1 MRKIWMAAV
10 IGSLAIVSVSVVA
23 FNQWTARLP
32 VTDLPQQGF
41 RIIKFSGEL
50 AFDQATNPY
59 PKASQ
64 IHLYKADEPDGSQR
78 DLGALS
84 IDQKA
89 LIDRDFYK
97 QTRYIQVRESLAAE
111 EPAMLDPVYELRY
124 FDDQG
129 RQVGSI
135 ELSYCIPYAGFKPAM
150 KHMIA
155 DFPAIEKIM
164 SQHGVIVDPHCGLN
178 YDVHPPV

>member
-1 MRKIWMAAV
+1 
-10 IGSLAIVSVSVVA
+10 
-23 FNQWTARLP
+23 
-32 VTDLPQQGF
+32 
-41 RIIKFSGEL
+41 
-50 AFDQATNPY
+50 
-59 PKASQ
+59 
-64 IHLYKADEPDGSQR
+64 
-78 DLGALS
+78 
-84 IDQKA
+84 
-89 LIDRDFYK
+89 
-97 QTRYIQVRESLAAE
+97 
-111 EPAMLDPVYELRY
+111 MLDPVYELRY